1 MNIEKIKRPV
11 DQVLAFL
18 TITAMVVLVLS
29 VLWQAISRFLPF
41 TSPSTW
47 TEELARHLM
56 LAVAMLGAAYTTGLK
71 KHLSINLFSG
81 QWKGNKKHLA
91 ELLYH
96 STVALFALL
105 VMVSGGLLFA
115 MRTLALGQMA
125 PGLNIPI
132 GVVYF
137 VIPIAGCFI
146 VFYSALFIAE
156 QFQRTTQTPIN
167 KKPVN
172 KNPLKNAARNP

>member
-11 DQVLAFL
+11 DRFLAFL
-18 TITAMVVLVLS
+18 TVTAMVVLVLS

-41 TSPSTW
+41 TTPSTW

-71 KHLSINLFSG
+71 KHLAINLFSG
-81 QWKGNKKHLA
+81 QWKGNKKRFA
-91 ELLYH
+91 DLLYH
-96 STVALFALL
+96 SSVALFALL

-125 PGLNIPI
+125 PGLDIPI

-137 VIPIAGCFI
+137 VIPVAGCFI
-146 VFYSALFIAE
+146 VFYSLLFISE
-156 QFQRTTQTPIN
+156 HLRGTRHTPLN
-167 KKPVN
+167 KTPNN
-172 KNPLKNAARNP
+172 KNPLKPIVRNP